1 VPLIAE
7 LTAGSPLFRRS
18 GHPAPAARISRLG
31 PAALAA
37 ACLFLLQPA
46 VSPGGL
52 LAQSQAKSSAEV
64 DLGNSYRYY
73 QLGRYAD
80 SIEAARAALKQRRD
94 YAPAWNNIAAG
105 YIGLGLWDDAITAA
119 ELSIRLQPGDNQIA
133 RNNLAWAKLN
143 LETTPE
149 SYVSRS
155 LGYFQ
160 HARYEQAIEA
170 AREALRLRPDYAEAW
185 NNIAASDNCLSRF
198 ADAIQAAERALRLKP
213 DFELAKNNLALAR
226 SEQAKHAVGST
237 R

>member
-1 VPLIAE
+1 MSRFFVRILILAA
-7 LTAGSPLFRRS
+7 TAGVV
-18 GHPAPAARISRLG
+18 GISAQT
-31 PAALAA
+31 PS
-37 ACLFLLQPA
+37 PA
-46 VSPGGL
+46 VP
-52 LAQSQAKSSAEV
+52 AKPSAEV

-119 ELSIRLQPGDNQIA
+119 EMSLRLQPKDNELAQ
-133 RNNLAWAKLN
+133 NNLAWAKLN

-155 LGYFQ
+155 LRYFQ
-160 HARYEQAIEA
+160 LAKYEQAIEA
-170 AREALRLRPDYAEAW
+170 AQEALRLRPDYAEAW

-198 ADAIQAAERALRLKP
+198 ADAIQAAEHAVKLKP

-226 SEQAKHAVGST
+226 AEQAKLSAGPA